1 MSLHNH
7 ALDVGCSGYS
17 WLDKIIEEQAAHYGL
32 TPNQWE
38 ELKDT
43 AIDYEGSE
51 EYAIRN
57 P

>member
-38 ELKDT
+38 ELKDA
-43 AIDYEGSE
+43 AIVYEGSDQ
-51 EYAIRN
+51 YAIDN